1 MNRID
6 VNETTCVHVDSKH
19 NMVKINQLNPL
30 AKDGYDYKAIYLSRK
45 EIIELAEQL
54 KEEQKNG

>member
-1 MNRID
+1 MTRID
-6 VNETTCVHVDSKH
+6 VNETTCVHIDSKH

-30 AKDGYDYKAIYLSRK
+30 AKDGYDYKSIYLSRK

-54 KEEQKNG
+54 KEEK